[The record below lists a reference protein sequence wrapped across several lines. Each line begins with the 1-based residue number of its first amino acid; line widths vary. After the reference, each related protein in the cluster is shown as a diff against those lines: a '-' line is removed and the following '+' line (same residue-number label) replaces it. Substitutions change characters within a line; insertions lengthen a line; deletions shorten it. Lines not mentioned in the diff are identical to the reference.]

1 VKLHKSYFGKRAFD
15 ILFAS
20 CLFVPATPL
29 ILAGMCGILISS
41 PGSIFYQALRVG
53 KDGRIF
59 SLYKLRTMRQ
69 SGDSNYSAITSFNDQ
84 RVFPFGGL
92 LRKYKI
98 DELPQLINVLKG
110 DMAVVGPRPE
120 DVGIVEAHYTQ
131 RDLETLNVRPGLTSP
146 GTIYYYTD
154 LERTL
159 ADDVSETAYVE
170 RVLPEKLAIDHVYL
184 ERQSLWYDIRIIFR
198 TAIAII
204 TITLG
209 RSASLRPPELDCID
223 DEDIDSGT
231 CSRRN

>member
-1 VKLHKSYFGKRAFD
+1 
-15 ILFAS
+15 
-20 CLFVPATPL
+20 
-29 ILAGMCGILISS
+29 
-41 PGSIFYQALRVG
+41 
-53 KDGRIF
+53 
-59 SLYKLRTMRQ
+59 MRP
-69 SGDSNYSAITSFNDQ
+69 SGDSNGSAITSFNDQ

-120 DVGIVEAHYTQ
+120 DVGIVEAHYTP

-154 LERTL
+154 LERSL
-159 ADDVSETAYVE
+159 ADDGSETAYVE
-170 RVLPEKLAIDHVYL
+170 RVLPRKLAIDHVYL

-209 RSASLRPPELDCID
+209 RSVSLRPPELDCID
-223 DEDIDSGT
+223 DDDIDSGT